1 MVIAFAFSTLLTG
14 LAAAALAQSQGDRTS
29 SPCESQL
36 SDAGTTAGNLTLP
49 NGSPFDVHR
58 AMALFR
64 FNRKK
69 EALRELDSAES
80 IVSGPW
86 RWRINPERL
95 KQLKASLN
103 ALRNC
108 VARSEPPA
116 MATLTIDAFLV
127 DPAAGEPTRKPVA
140 GATVKVEDIP
150 VGQTEDDGRM
160 TMRVPSGAI
169 RVTAELAPT
178 TWGEGYVTLPPGG
191 SERLSLPLDDG
202 KEVTED
208 TDLVVAEAVDDIIP
222 VTSRS
227 FTLKFMR
234 GDRLAP
240 VVRVRLVELLD
251 CDDNF
256 ERNLEELFTVTN
268 GAITA
273 NRTAEAFDSL
283 ARHAGETITLSVYA
297 EDAADRTHQDRVR
310 FRLGLSRLVVTLA
323 PPPSNPALPV
333 SNIEVGVS
341 LIGTGI
347 AVQRVSDREGRF
359 EIDALPH
366 GTIALDCE
374 TVSGGVYYYCGGT
387 MAHWGDQSM
396 ILVPLHV
403 SDLRAGVPPLTLQS
417 NAAAAP
423 HVERRKP
430 GQ

>member
-1 MVIAFAFSTLLTG
+1 MVIAVAFSTLLTG
-14 LAAAALAQSQGDRTS
+14 LAAAALAQSQGGRTS

-49 NGSPFDVHR
+49 NGSPFDVNR

-69 EALRELDSAES
+69 DALRELDSAVS

-116 MATLTIDAFLV
+116 MATLSIEAFLV
-127 DPAAGEPTRKPVA
+127 DPDVGEHARQPVA
-140 GATVKVEDIP
+140 GATIKVEEIP
-150 VGQTEDDGRM
+150 VGRTADDG
-160 TMRVPSGAI
+160 TLTVRVPSGPI
-169 RVTAELAPT
+169 HVTAELAPT
-178 TWGEGYVTLPPGG
+178 TAGRTDLTVLPGA
-191 SERLSLPLDDG
+191 SERLALPMDPE
-202 KEVTED
+202 KEVGED
-208 TDLVVAEAVDDIIP
+208 TDLVLAEAVDDIVP
-222 VTSRS
+222 VRSRS

-234 GDRLAP
+234 GDEPAP
-240 VVRVRLVELLD
+240 IDSIGSIDLVDRHE
-251 CDDNF
+251 NF
-256 ERNLEELFTVTN
+256 ERNLDELFAIADGSIVARSAAKVLESLVAHSEQTVALQVT
-268 GAITA
+268 
-273 NRTAEAFDSL
+273 
-283 ARHAGETITLSVYA
+283 A
-297 EDAADRTHQDRVR
+297 EDADGGMHHGLVR
-310 FRLGLSRLVVTLA
+310 FRLGLSRLSVTLL

-333 SNIEVGVS
+333 SNIAIGVS
-341 LIGTGI
+341 LIGAGI

-366 GTIALDCE
+366 GTIGLDCE
-374 TVSGGVYYYCGGT
+374 TVSGGLYYYCGGI
-387 MAHWGDQSM
+387 MPHWGDQSV

-403 SDLRAGVPPLTLQS
+403 SDRRAGVPPLTLQP